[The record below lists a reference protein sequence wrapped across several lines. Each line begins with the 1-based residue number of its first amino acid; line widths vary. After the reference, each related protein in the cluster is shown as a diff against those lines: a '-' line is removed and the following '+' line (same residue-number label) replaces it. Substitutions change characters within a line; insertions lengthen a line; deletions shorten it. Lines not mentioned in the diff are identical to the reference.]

1 MKKKLL
7 SITVI
12 TAALAISASMTAFA
26 GWVQDTNGWAYQNDD
41 GSWRGAGWFTDPTD
55 GGIYYLDPDGYMMTD
70 THVEGFR
77 LGADGRRIE
86 KTEEEIQKEAERK
99 QREASRPSP
108 SKELAAADLAAQA
121 AKNSNVAVSTTRIS
135 YQAEMKKMM
144 DTIFIDARKTLD
156 NSINGSTT
164 EDNLET
170 TYRYSLN
177 GRNSI
182 VCSLWKVSNQKS
194 YNYVANVLDL
204 SYDRNAV
211 SDEANVQVLDNTFR
225 RLMVASLGETTGNSL
240 LDNVFA
246 ENAAGNGVF
255 DWSGNTDTGNYYE
268 LKCNNGV
275 ISIKVT
281 CSEKTAEEIAAEKA
295 AAEAAATG
303 TTETA
308 ETAETAETEAAA
320 Q

>member
-1 MKKKLL
+1 MKRKLL
-7 SITVI
+7 GITVI

-26 GWVQDTNGWAYQNDD
+26 GWVQDTNGWAWQNDN
-41 GSWRGAGWFTDPTD
+41 GSWRGAGWFTDPAD
-55 GGIYYLDPDGYMMTD
+55 GSIYYLDPDGYMMTD
-70 THVEGFR
+70 THVEGYR
-77 LGADGRRIE
+77 LGPDGRRIE
-86 KTEEEIQKEAERK
+86 KTAEDIQKEAERK

-121 AKNSNVAVSTTRIS
+121 AKTSNVAVSTARLS
-135 YQAEMKKMM
+135 YQAEMKKLM

-156 NSINGSTT
+156 NSIAGSTT

-177 GRNSI
+177 GRHSI
-182 VCSLWKVSNQKS
+182 VCSLWKVSNEKS
-194 YNYVANVLDL
+194 YNYVANALDL

-211 SDEANVQVLDNTFR
+211 SDEAQVQILDNTVR
-225 RLMVASLGETTGNSL
+225 RLMVASLGENTGNTL
-240 LDNVFA
+240 LDNIFA
-246 ENAAGNGVF
+246 ENVAGNSVF
-255 DWSGNTDTGNYYE
+255 EWSGNTDSGNYYTM
-268 LKCNNGV
+268 KCNNGV

-295 AAEAAATG
+295 AADAAAN
-303 TTETA
+303 A
-308 ETAETAETEAAA
+308 ANTEAAA

>member
-1 MKKKLL
+1 MKRKLL
-7 SITVI
+7 GITVI

-26 GWVQDTNGWAYQNDD
+26 GWVQDTNGWAYQDD
-41 GSWRGAGWFTDPTD
+41 NGSWRGAGWFTDPED
-55 GGIYYLDPDGYMMTD
+55 GSIYYLDPDGYMMTD

-121 AKNSNVAVSTTRIS
+121 AKSSNAAVSTARLS
-135 YQAEMKKMM
+135 YQAEMKNLM
-144 DTIFIDARKTLD
+144 DTIFIDARNTLD
-156 NSINGSTT
+156 KSINGSTT

-182 VCSLWKVSNQKS
+182 VCSLWRVSNEKS
-194 YNYVANVLDL
+194 YNYVANALDL

-211 SDEANVQVLDNTFR
+211 SDEAQVQILDNTMR
-225 RLMVASLGETTGNSL
+225 RLMVASLGETTGNAL
-240 LDNVFA
+240 MDNAFA
-246 ENAAGNGVF
+246 ENAAGNSVF
-255 DWSGNTDTGNYYE
+255 EWNGSTDNGNYYA
-268 LKCNNGV
+268 LSCNNGV
-275 ISIKVT
+275 ITIKVT
-281 CSEKTAEEIAAEKA
+281 CSEKTAEEIAAEQA
-295 AAEAAATG
+295 AADAAANAEDNEAA
-303 TTETA
+303 E
-308 ETAETAETEAAA
+308 EA
-320 Q
+320 

>member
-1 MKKKLL
+1 MKKNLL
-7 SITVI
+7 RITVI
-12 TAALAISASMTAFA
+12 SAALAISASMTAFA
-26 GWVQDTNGWAYQNDD
+26 GWVQDTNGWAYQNDN
-41 GSWRGAGWFTDPTD
+41 GSWRGAGWFTDPAD

-77 LGADGRRIE
+77 LGPDGRRIE

-121 AKNSNVAVSTTRIS
+121 AKSSNIAVSTARLS
-135 YQAEMKKMM
+135 YQAEMKKLM
-144 DTIFIDARKTLD
+144 DVIFIDARKTLD
-156 NSINGSTT
+156 NSIAGSTT

-182 VCSLWKVSNQKS
+182 VCSLWKVSNEKS
-194 YNYVANVLDL
+194 YNYVANALDL

-211 SDEANVQVLDNTFR
+211 SDEASVTLLDNTFR
-225 RLMVASLGETTGNSL
+225 RLMVASLGENTGNAL

-246 ENAAGNGVF
+246 ENAAGNSVF
-255 DWSGNTDTGNYYE
+255 EWNGNTDSGNYYN

-275 ISIKVT
+275 VSIKVT
-281 CSEKTAEEIAAEKA
+281 CSEKTAEEIAAEQQAAADQA
-295 AAEAAATG
+295 AAEQAAAT
-303 TTETA
+303 ETA
-308 ETAETAETEAAA
+308 AS
-320 Q
+320 

>member
-1 MKKKLL
+1 MKRKLL
-7 SITVI
+7 GVTVI

-26 GWVQDTNGWAYQNDD
+26 GWVQDSNGWAWQNDN

-55 GGIYYLDPDGYMMTD
+55 GSIYYLDPDGYMMTD

-77 LGADGRRIE
+77 LGPDGRRIE

-121 AKNSNVAVSTTRIS
+121 AKNSNVAVSTARLS
-135 YQAEMKKMM
+135 YQAEMKKLM
-144 DTIFIDARKTLD
+144 DVIFIDARKTLD
-156 NSINGSTT
+156 NSIAGSTT

-182 VCSLWKVSNQKS
+182 VCSLWKVSNEKS
-194 YNYVANVLDL
+194 YNYVANALDL

-211 SDEANVQVLDNTFR
+211 SDEAQVQILDDTFR
-225 RLMVASLGETTGNSL
+225 RLMVASLGETTGNTM
-240 LDNVFA
+240 LDNIFA
-246 ENAAGNGVF
+246 ENAAGNSVF
-255 DWSGNTDTGNYYE
+255 EWNGNTDNGNYYNM
-268 LKCNNGV
+268 KCNNGT

-281 CSEKTAEEIAAEKA
+281 CSEKTAEEIAAEQA
-295 AAEAAATG
+295 AAEAAAN
-303 TTETA
+303 A
-308 ETAETAETEAAA
+308 ADTEAAA

>member
-1 MKKKLL
+1 MKRKLL
-7 SITVI
+7 GVTLI

-55 GGIYYLDPDGYMMTD
+55 NSIYYLDPDGYMMTD

-77 LGADGRRIE
+77 LGPDGRRIE

-99 QREASRPSP
+99 AREASRPSP

-121 AKNSNVAVSTTRIS
+121 AKSSNIAASTTRIS
-135 YQAEMKKMM
+135 YQAEIKKLM
-144 DTIFIDARKTLD
+144 DIIFIDARKVLD

-182 VCSLWKVSNQKS
+182 VCSLWKVSNEKS
-194 YNYVANVLDL
+194 YNYVPNTLDL

-211 SDEANVQVLDNTFR
+211 SDEAQIQILDNTFR
-225 RLMVASLGETTGNSL
+225 RLMVAALGESTGNSL

-246 ENAAGNGVF
+246 ENAAGNSVF
-255 DWSGNTDTGNYYE
+255 EWNGNTDSGNYYA
-268 LKCNNGV
+268 LTCNNGLV
-275 ISIKVT
+275 SIKVT
-281 CSEKTAEEIAAEKA
+281 CSEKTAEQIAAEQA
-295 AAEAAATG
+295 AVEADAN
-303 TTETA
+303 TENN
-308 ETAETAETEAAA
+308 EADAGQA
-320 Q
+320 